1 MAKKIKINDVELKEI
16 KRNKLKYNNL
26 KDWLFFAIGIILL
39 LVIGIVI
46 LVVNYVELESEIE
59 DLNNKN
65 IELEGKNEE
74 LRDDSLYL
82 SDLIGKYDY
91 YYTKEKLYF
100 MDESIVFVIEGYGKK
115 YYTYDCM
122 MKKVGDK
129 DYSFWAY
136 NVEAA
141 KGYGYKKGG
150 C

>member
-1 MAKKIKINDVELKEI
+1 MAKKIKVNDDELNEI
-16 KRNKLKYNNL
+16 KRNKSKYNNL
-26 KDWLFFAIGIILL
+26 KDWLIFTIAI
-39 LVIGIVI
+39 VVI
-46 LVVNYVELESEIE
+46 LVVGIIIFAVNYVELESEIE
-59 DLNNKN
+59 ELNKTNV
-65 IELEGKNEE
+65 ELEYKNEE
-74 LRDDSLYL
+74 LEIDADNLK
-82 SDLIGKYDY
+82 DLIGNHDY
-91 YYTKEKLYF
+91 YYVKDKLDL